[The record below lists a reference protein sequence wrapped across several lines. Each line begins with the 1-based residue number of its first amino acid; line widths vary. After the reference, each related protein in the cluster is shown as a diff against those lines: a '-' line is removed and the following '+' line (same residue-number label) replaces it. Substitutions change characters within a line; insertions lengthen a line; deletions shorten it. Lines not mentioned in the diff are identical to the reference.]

1 MFRFHH
7 VIAVVLGLAGV
18 SVSGLAATPPAA
30 ETIPRRVQRMLDLGW
45 PRTLDARVEAERRYD
60 RLAPLAASEPRI
72 PYAFALVQIRQY
84 RYPEALALLDQVVAA
99 DPQNLTARELRIW
112 LAILL
117 KEYGKA
123 LVQMPELVQRLPV
136 AKPADK
142 AASLA
147 PDAQSSQLELAGQ
160 LGRMCGF
167 LEGPAQGHVDQTV
180 LAACV
185 EHMVSWLGESRQK
198 AFEAGRKAVLHQF
211 AAMGEESEI
220 TAAAAKE
227 SGENIRKHVL
237 ADLDRQTDGLAAKT
251 DAEKDKLE
259 DLKKQLNYDLEK
271 IRSREQQ
278 AEEQFSGVQSQAVA
292 ARQDLGTIDLQIAQF
307 LALAGHEQDPNLRAW
322 DLAQVAAW
330 QVQRDQRVA
339 ALAGLDRRAASL
351 LSEQQSLVRQRRD
364 LDRRWKQE
372 TGHLE
377 KLETSLTRAEGE
389 KQKFQAQPVDTS
401 TPQVAD
407 QKRRIVALTAY
418 VPLPISLDDEK
429 ARLLASFDTSPVKV
443 PAGAKP

>member
-1 MFRFHH
+1 MFRFRHA
-7 VIAVVLGLAGV
+7 IAVVVGLAGA

-45 PRTLDARVEAERRYD
+45 PRTLDARVEAQRRYD

-123 LVQMPELVQRLPV
+123 LVEMPQLVQRLP
-136 AKPADK
+136 AEKTANPA
-142 AASLA
+142 AGAE
-147 PDAQSSQLELAGQ
+147 SSQLEMAGQ

-167 LEGPAQGHVDQTV
+167 LAGPVQGHVDQTV

-185 EHMVSWLGESRQK
+185 EHMLSWLGESRQK

-211 AAMGEESEI
+211 AAMGEETEI

-227 SGENIRKHVL
+227 SGENVRKHVL
-237 ADLDRQTDGLAAKT
+237 TELDRQADGLASKT
-251 DAEKDKLE
+251 DAEKAKLE

-278 AEEQFSGVQSQAVA
+278 VEQQFSGVQSQAVA
-292 ARQDLGTIDLQIAQF
+292 ARQDLPMIDAQIAQF
-307 LALAGHEQDPNLRAW
+307 LALAGHEQDPNLRQW

-330 QVQRDQRVA
+330 QIQRDQRVVT
-339 ALAGLDRRAASL
+339 LAGLDRRAASL
-351 LSEQQSLVRQRRD
+351 LFEQQSLVRQKGQRGQNCLLSSSGPFPAR
-364 LDRRWKQE
+364 
-372 TGHLE
+372 TGTLPSH
-377 KLETSLTRAEGE
+377 RV
-389 KQKFQAQPVDTS
+389 AQPIHLPTR
-401 TPQVAD
+401 P
-407 QKRRIVALTAY
+407 RGGRIERK
-418 VPLPISLDDEK
+418 LP
-429 ARLLASFDTSPVKV
+429 P
-443 PAGAKP
+443 